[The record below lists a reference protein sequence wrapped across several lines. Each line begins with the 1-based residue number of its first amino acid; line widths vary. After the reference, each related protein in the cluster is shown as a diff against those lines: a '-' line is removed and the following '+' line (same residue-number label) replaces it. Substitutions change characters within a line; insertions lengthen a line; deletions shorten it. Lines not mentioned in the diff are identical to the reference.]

1 MRKRTCGVQT
11 LSKDIAVT
19 PQNGFELVHGFFYE
33 FRKDQC
39 LQIISHYPLSSQN
52 PPTNHLWHFRIKAH
66 HIPMVH
72 IYHEA
77 TMIMR
82 KTSSLQKSLW
92 SRIQSF
98 MIKLV
103 FYDRP
108 SQHSIAYTSSLSHP
122 VTSSLPKVDI

>member
-1 MRKRTCGVQT
+1 M
-11 LSKDIAVT
+11 
-19 PQNGFELVHGFFYE
+19 
-33 FRKDQC
+33 
-39 LQIISHYPLSSQN
+39 SHIEMASSWFMDFPMNLGKTSVFKYQPLSFVFQN

-66 HIPMVH
+66 HIPTVH
-72 IYHEA
+72 IHPEA
-77 TMIMR
+77 TMIRR